1 MIALLSERA
10 EGTRLSR
17 NSADNEKGAKR
28 SVNFAEGSL
37 TMIMSFLMYR
47 PLAEISRMFVYDY
60 VQQRRGV

>member
-37 TMIMSFLMYR
+37 TMIMSF
-47 PLAEISRMFVYDY
+47 FY
-60 VQQRRGV
+60 VQTIGRNI